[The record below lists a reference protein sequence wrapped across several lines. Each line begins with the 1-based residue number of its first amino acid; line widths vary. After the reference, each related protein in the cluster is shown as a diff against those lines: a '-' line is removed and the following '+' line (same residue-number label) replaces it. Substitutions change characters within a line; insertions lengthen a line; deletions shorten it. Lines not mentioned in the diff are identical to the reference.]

1 MNYFIKI
8 ILVFIAV
15 IYLGGCGASSAYTK
29 KITFDKKE
37 YDRIIFVYKDK
48 KLEFPLKEKE
58 TIIKFNDCKPHLLD
72 KYKNNKITL
81 KSLSMCETDLKIIK
95 YKDKYYMS
103 GNLNIYTDYSFY
115 ELFGN
120 RSQVFNKKTIGI
132 ITDFERFVYGLKTKG
147 DELNIGLNEKE
158 SYGGIKVYIIPA
170 SKKNSTNPMN

>member
-1 MNYFIKI
+1 MNDFASFLTDAALKDEMTGLYNKRFFEFII
-8 ILVFIAV
+8 
-15 IYLGGCGASSAYTK
+15 
-29 KITFDKKE
+29 
-37 YDRIIFVYKDK
+37 
-48 KLEFPLKEKE
+48 
-58 TIIKFNDCKPHLLD
+58 D